1 MKNNRNNNHLKYM
14 VFTALFAALICV
26 MTAFVHIPTNQGYIH
41 AGDGIIF
48 LAAAVLPAPY
58 AMLAGAIGAGFSDYL
73 SGYAMWVLP
82 TMIIK
87 AASAAVFSAHKDTI
101 INKRNI
107 IALIPAAMICIGG
120 YYLAG
125 AVLAMLSG
133 TPVGG
138 AFAAALADV
147 PSNGIQC
154 VCSAAL
160 FLALGKAVEKT
171 GIKKLFRVGLSET

>member
-1 MKNNRNNNHLKYM
+1 M

-87 AASAAVFSAHKDTI
+87 AASAAVFSARKDTI
-101 INKRNI
+101 INN
-107 IALIPAAMICIGG
+107 ALLIHNSHDPWYPRYIRIC
-120 YYLAG
+120 LRP
-125 AVLAMLSG
+125 G
-133 TPVGG
+133 TQR
-138 AFAAALADV
+138 
-147 PSNGIQC
+147 IYEQ
-154 VCSAAL
+154 
-160 FLALGKAVEKT
+160 
-171 GIKKLFRVGLSET
+171 IH